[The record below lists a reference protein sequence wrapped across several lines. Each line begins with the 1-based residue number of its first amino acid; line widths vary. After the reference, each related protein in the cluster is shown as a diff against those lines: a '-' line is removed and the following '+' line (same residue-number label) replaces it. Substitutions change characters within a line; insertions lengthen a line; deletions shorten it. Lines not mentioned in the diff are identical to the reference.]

1 MTRFSDNLRVLM
13 ARRRI
18 SQFKLASDLGLSQA
32 QVSKYLCRKAYPR
45 LHTLNKIAT
54 YFNVSADELEC
65 ERM

>member
-32 QVSKYLCRKAYPR
+32 QISNYLTRKSYPR
-45 LHTLNKIAT
+45 QRTLNKVAL
-54 YFNVSADELEC
+54 YFGVSVDALEC
-65 ERM
+65 DKM